1 VSFGIEERRY
11 VMADTINSHLMLIG
25 TVLAAIW
32 MGATAYEE
40 RHNALKALI
49 TSAISAALVVIAL
62 VRLLRL

>member
-1 VSFGIEERRY
+1 
-11 VMADTINSHLMLIG
+11 MADTINSYLMLIG

-49 TSAISAALVVIAL
+49 TSAISAALVIIAL